1 LIGWRKGKSKMLKS
15 EKEDWLA
22 AAFSVKIAP

>member
-1 LIGWRKGKSKMLKS
+1 LIEWRKGKSRMLKNQ
-15 EKEDWLA
+15 KQGWLA